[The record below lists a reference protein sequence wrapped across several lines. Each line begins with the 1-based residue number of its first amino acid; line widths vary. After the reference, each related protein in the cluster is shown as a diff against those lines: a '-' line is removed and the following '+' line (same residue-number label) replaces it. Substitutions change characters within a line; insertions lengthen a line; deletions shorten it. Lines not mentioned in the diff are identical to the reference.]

1 MAPKQKQALF
11 TLIWFTWVYGIP
23 CSFLV
28 TALFHVPTWV
38 QIVILIVLVAAA
50 PFAVYSG
57 WRLLTRQ
64 DADEYERDRVIMSKA
79 SKYPNLATVFAL
91 GIWMIVFAVSYGD
104 NDEVPSWLVAAVIG
118 SVALVNLMAQPLGV
132 LIAYWLANRQ
142 VTKP

>member
-11 TLIWFTWVYGIP
+11 VLIWLTWVYAIP

-28 TALFHVPTWV
+28 PALFRVPSWV
-38 QIVILIVLVAAA
+38 QIVLLIVLVAAA

-64 DADEYERDRVIMSKA
+64 DDDEDERDRIIMSKV
-79 SKYPNLATVFAL
+79 SKYQNLATVLAL
-91 GIWMIVFAVSYGD
+91 GGWMIVFALSYGE

-118 SVALVNLMAQPLGV
+118 SVALVNLMAQPVGV
-132 LIAYWLANRQ
+132 LIAYWLANREG
-142 VTKP
+142 TRP